1 MFNVCSLRKKFS
13 DLEALAASND
23 FHIIGLSESYIS
35 TENRDFLA
43 EYNLPNY
50 SMFSCNWQNKKGGGV
65 LIYGNVN
72 FHSTTLQT
80 EKVDNV
86 NIIFS

>member
-1 MFNVCSLRKKFS
+1 MFNVCSLRNKFS